1 MLQFFRNM
9 FKSKIGLAIVLGF
22 IGLIGFAFALGD
34 ISGGSTFG
42 GVAGGDRVAV
52 VGGEKIGTA
61 DLLRGVNNGLDRM
74 REEDPTLT
82 MPRFIANKGLDQS
95 LDALI
100 DRFALRAFANEYGVR
115 VGDNLVN
122 SEIRLI
128 PAFRGPDGNFSED
141 TYRQVLAQQR
151 ITDTQARDDLATRL
165 LAQQLFVPAGLGASI
180 PEKMA
185 YRYAQLFKERRK
197 GSIALLPAVA
207 FAPPA
212 GAPDDTLM
220 AYYDSH
226 RSEFVRPE
234 RRVIRY
240 ATFDSSNLGDRI
252 IPTEAEI
259 TARYKQDTAKYAASE
274 TRDITQLIVPTEA
287 AAKSIRERI
296 AAGASFETVAR
307 EASLRVA
314 KLTATTREALST
326 QASPAVANAYFSAAE
341 GAISA
346 PARGALGWHVA
357 RIDAIKS
364 VSARSL
370 DQARGEITETLR
382 EEKRVRGLAELA
394 IEVEDQLSDGATL
407 TEVAKDLG
415 LELQTT
421 KPALANGQIYQT
433 AGETVS
439 QVLAPALKT
448 AFQMDEEEPEIA
460 PIAGGETYL
469 IYDVGDITPAATAPF
484 AEIKQ
489 AVEANWRQSQGLKA
503 AQAAA
508 DRVLKRVRGGTS
520 LAAALAAEK
529 VPLPAV
535 DSIDLTREQL
545 AAQRERRI
553 PPPLALMFSMAQ
565 GTAKKL
571 EAAQKLGF
579 FVVDLDA
586 ITMDEL
592 DRNDPL
598 VTQARGQMAQ
608 LVGDEYGELLRTA
621 IRTEMGVERNPAAIA
636 AVRKQLIGGN

>member
-100 DRFALRAFANEYGVR
+100 DRFALRAFANEYGIR

-151 ITDTQARDDLATRL
+151 VTDTQARDDLATRL

-207 FAPPA
+207 YAPPP
-212 GAPDDTLM
+212 GASDDTLK

-259 TARYKQDTAKYAASE
+259 DARYKQDAAKYAASE

-394 IEVEDQLSDGATL
+394 IKVEDQLSDGATL
-407 TEVAKDLG
+407 TEIAKDLG

-529 VPLPAV
+529 APLPAV

-579 FVVDLDA
+579 FVVDLDT

-621 IRTEMGVERNPAAIA
+621 IRAEMGVERNPAAIA

>member
-22 IGLIGFAFALGD
+22 IGLIGFAFALSD

-52 VGGEKIGTA
+52 VGDEKIGTA
-61 DLLRGVNNGLDRM
+61 DLLRAVNNGLDRM

-95 LDALI
+95 LDAVI
-100 DRFALRAFANEYGVR
+100 DRFALATFADKYGIRA
-115 VGDNLVN
+115 GDNLVN

-151 ITDTQARDDLATRL
+151 ITDAQARDDLGTRL
-165 LAQQLFVPAGLGASI
+165 LAQQVFVPAGLGASI
-180 PEKMA
+180 PNKMA

-207 FAPPA
+207 YAPPP
-212 GAPDDTLM
+212 GASDDTLR

-226 RSEFVRPE
+226 RTEFVRPE

-240 ATFDSSNLGDRI
+240 ATFDSSDLGDRAV
-252 IPTEAEI
+252 PTEAEI
-259 TARYKQDTAKYAASE
+259 SARYKQDAAKYSASE
-274 TRDITQLIVPTEA
+274 TRDVTQLIVPTEA
-287 AAKSIRERI
+287 AAKSIRDRI
-296 AAGASFETVAR
+296 AAGASFDAVAR
-307 EASLRVA
+307 EAGLRA
-314 KLTATTREALST
+314 ASITDASRQTLST
-326 QASPAVANAYFSAAE
+326 EASPAVANAYFSTAE
-341 GAISA
+341 GTISS
-346 PARGALGWHVA
+346 PARSALGWHVA
-357 RIDAIKS
+357 RVDAIKS
-364 VSARSL
+364 VAARSL
-370 DQARGEITETLR
+370 DQARSEITETLR

-394 IEVEDQLSDGATL
+394 IEVEDQLADGATL
-407 TEVAKDLG
+407 AEVLNDLG
-415 LELQTT
+415 LELQMT
-421 KPALANGQIYQT
+421 KPALANGQVYQ
-433 AGETVS
+433 APGES
-439 QVLAPALKT
+439 LPEVLAPALKT

-469 IYDVGDITPAATAPF
+469 IFEVGDITPAATAPF

-503 AQAAA
+503 AQEAA
-508 DRVLKRVRGGTS
+508 DRVLKRVRGGAT
-520 LAAALAAEK
+520 LAAALAAED
-529 VPLPAV
+529 VPLPSV

-545 AAQRERRI
+545 ASQRERRI

-608 LVGDEYGELLRTA
+608 LVGDEYGDLLRSA
-621 IRTEMGVERNPAAIA
+621 IRAEMGVERNPTAID
-636 AVRKQLIGGN
+636 AVRKQLLGGN